1 MRRGTFRA
9 AGLAA
14 AAALATTLLAGCASQ
29 AARNLAAVSRPTA
42 AAFELEGRL
51 SASDGERAA
60 NGALTWSHTPA
71 TDEWTVYSPLGQIV
85 GQLVRTPRGAMLLT
99 ADGRTEHAEDADTI
113 LPRLLGVP
121 APIDGLQHW
130 VQAAPRPG
138 ARVLSLDEAGRPAR
152 ISDAG
157 WIIDYMEY
165 AGPAADAPPRRIDA
179 AWGEARIRLVIDQW
193 TPRR

>member
-1 MRRGTFRA
+1 MRRAAFRT
-9 AGLAA
+9 AGRAV
-14 AAALATTLLAGCASQ
+14 AAALAVLLLAGCASQ
-29 AARNLAAVSRPTA
+29 ATRGLTAAPRPVA

-51 SASDGERAA
+51 AASDGERAA
-60 NGALTWSHTPA
+60 NGTLTWSHTPA

-99 ADGRTEHAEDADTI
+99 ADGRAEQADDADAI

-130 VQAAPRPG
+130 VQASARPG
-138 ARVLSLDEAGRPAR
+138 ARVLSLDEAGRPMR
-152 ISDAG
+152 IADAG
-157 WIIDYMEY
+157 WIIDYTEY
-165 AGPAADAPPRRIDA
+165 AGPAADAAPRRIDA

>member
-1 MRRGTFRA
+1 MRRPLSRA
-9 AGLAA
+9 ARQAA
-14 AAALATTLLAGCASQ
+14 TAALATLLLAGCASQ
-29 AARNLAAVSRPTA
+29 AARNLTAAPRPTA
-42 AAFELEGRL
+42 SAFELEGRL

-60 NGALTWSHTPA
+60 NGALTWSHSPTA
-71 TDEWTVYSPLGQIV
+71 DEWTVYSPLGQIV
-85 GQLVRTPRGAMLLT
+85 GQLVRTPHGAMLLT
-99 ADGRTEHAEDADTI
+99 ADGRTERADDADTI

-130 VQAAPRPG
+130 VQATPRPG
-138 ARVLSLDEAGRPAR
+138 ARVLSLDAAGRPAR

-179 AWGEARIRLVIDQW
+179 EWGQARIRLVIDQW

>member
-1 MRRGTFRA
+1 MMRTTPRSAVRA
-9 AGLAA
+9 FAATLAVF
-14 AAALATTLLAGCASQ
+14 LLAGCASQ
-29 AARNLAAVSRPTA
+29 ATRNLTAVPRPVA

-51 SASDGERAA
+51 AASNGERAA
-60 NGALTWSHTPA
+60 NGSITWSHTPVA
-71 TDEWTVYSPLGQIV
+71 DEWTVYSPLGQIV

-99 ADGRTEHAEDADTI
+99 ADGSAEQAADADTI

-130 VQAAPRPG
+130 VQASTRPG
-138 ARVLSLDEAGRPAR
+138 ARVLSLDEAGRPTR

-157 WIIDYMEY
+157 WIIDYVEY

-179 AWGEARIRLVIDQW
+179 TWGEARIRLLIDQW

>member
-1 MRRGTFRA
+1 MKRA
-9 AGLAA
+9 APRTAVRAFAATLAA
-14 AAALATTLLAGCASQ
+14 LVLAGCASQ
-29 AARNLAAVSRPTA
+29 TARSLAAVPRPVA

-51 SASDGERAA
+51 AASDGERAA
-60 NGALTWSHTPA
+60 NGSITWSHTPVA
-71 TDEWTVYSPLGQIV
+71 DEWTVYSPLGQIV

-99 ADGRTEHAEDADTI
+99 ADGSAEQAADADTI

-130 VQAAPRPG
+130 VQASTRPG
-138 ARVLSLDEAGRPAR
+138 ARVLSLDEAGRPTR

-157 WIIDYMEY
+157 WIIDYVEY

-179 AWGEARIRLVIDQW
+179 TWGDARIRLLIDQW